1 MAIRNSISLSGFV
14 SGPSD
19 LIHRPISGSSF
30 EGGSML
36 NMNAGDP
43 QLRDLDHASPSTVHA
58 LQGKTVDTVIAT
70 IEASAERPCM
80 AATRKSTRGLR
91 LSVVGPAGDS
101 RLPGRMRGS
110 WVCGYGGY
118 LRQLSV
124 IRNAESQYDRFVRCL
139 H

>member
-1 MAIRNSISLSGFV
+1 
-14 SGPSD
+14 
-19 LIHRPISGSSF
+19 
-30 EGGSML
+30 ML

-70 IEASAERPCM
+70 IEVSIERPCM

-91 LSVVGPAGDS
+91 LSEVGPAGDS

-110 WVCGYGGY
+110 WVCGYGGI
-118 LRQLSV
+118 SST
-124 IRNAESQYDRFVRCL
+124 IVREPER
-139 H
+139 